1 MGDVTSLLHSLFLS
15 SSLPAALTCRVLIYK
30 SYDTGSTEHSAALHP
45 SHEHQGQKPDG
56 PWCPGPGSLVSTEPG

>member
-1 MGDVTSLLHSLFLS
+1 M
-15 SSLPAALTCRVLIYK
+15 